1 MTSTDFDLD
10 PVFQA
15 LSVKITK
22 RTIDRARQGLKRV
35 TDHVDEM
42 KQNRKEELEQEYE
55 RLVQGLRRA
64 REIEDAGLG
73 GPPVLPNDLLQS
85 GTSIRYA
92 SISCDKP

>member
-1 MTSTDFDLD
+1 M
-10 PVFQA
+10 
-15 LSVKITK
+15 
-22 RTIDRARQGLKRV
+22 KRV

-85 GTSIRYA
+85 GSSR
-92 SISCDKP
+92 DKTFFSMTPHFSYSWFDSEG

>member
-1 MTSTDFDLD
+1 
-10 PVFQA
+10 
-15 LSVKITK
+15 
-22 RTIDRARQGLKRV
+22 
-35 TDHVDEM
+35 M

-85 GTSIRYA
+85 GTSRDFKTF
-92 SISCDKP
+92 C

>member
-1 MTSTDFDLD
+1 MTSND
-10 PVFQA
+10 PYHFKA

-85 GTSIRYA
+85 GTSRDVKTV
-92 SISCDKP
+92 SIMTRF

>member
-1 MTSTDFDLD
+1 MTSIDF
-10 PVFQA
+10 VFQA

-85 GTSIRYA
+85 GTSRTTQQ
-92 SISCDKP
+92 SINDTF